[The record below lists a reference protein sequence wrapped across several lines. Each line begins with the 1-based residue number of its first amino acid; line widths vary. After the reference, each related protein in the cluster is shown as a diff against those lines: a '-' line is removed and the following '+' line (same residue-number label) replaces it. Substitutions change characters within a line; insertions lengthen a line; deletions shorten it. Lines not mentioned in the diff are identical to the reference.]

1 MSAGKVARTILV
13 YWLAGVLV
21 AACVGLVG
29 GMLAWKWL
37 VPSLGLSGA
46 ILLVRVVSVTAG
58 ILCTAIF
65 VGLAVRKVIKS
76 VSPHQKEL
84 PAVSR
89 LDDATPKSG
98 STRYGKMGQKVLCCL
113 MAFLLSFSL
122 LGDGLAAYAD
132 ELRGGEGASESR
144 VAEGEKPPAADGREE
159 LSPEPADAAEEL
171 GGAAGDSAEEGPAA
185 AEPSASGGPGADARD
200 GDAPAS
206 PGDAGAAVG
215 EGAQAPGDG
224 GAAEAEDGDADVEAD
239 APDPC
244 AILNAPAD
252 YYDEPEP
259 EGELV
264 SAGDGATVYRLS
276 DTEYRTV
283 IGGAATAYVD
293 EEGEARPI
301 DNTLVPVDEPDG
313 PLEFAASLFA
323 GDGAAGDA
331 AGDGAVALYLGEG
344 DEPGADGAE
353 VDPSTVYAPK
363 SGEGSLAIPAAMGEE
378 GMAIEKDGHRVRLV
392 PEGGEFTASVAEGNA
407 IRYTEVLPG
416 VDYQYTLVGSLV
428 KEDIVL
434 TRPVEPFPMRTRIE
448 ADDDLEVSL
457 EGGTV
462 VVRERTE
469 GGQPGREVL
478 SLAAPI
484 AADAAEAVDNTLSL
498 SLEEAEDGAPVAVV
512 NANWEWLS
520 APERAYPVR
529 IDPTIDIATTAMRL
543 TSVEQLAPNIW
554 VDENNYQYAGYDD
567 GDATGTGDYRGGEGL
582 GMTRVYLDINYD
594 FGNIMDEALI
604 KRAELRLHQR
614 NVIGRSTVSLAYRNK
629 GDWDFKE
636 ITWNSQKSMGHEFI
650 TSQNAR
656 SSKGYLSWDV
666 REPVNKILASFFLI
680 SNFLSYKTLQRAH
693 GVCEIAR
700 TALFQVGVSVV
711 GTVLLILLISLFFLP
726 LGSISK
732 CSLIEHILSVLFLA
746 FLFWVVICGMG
757 FSFACSDKIWDC
769 WEKRSGRNMKKR
781 NKDLGN
787 PKIVRDTSSN
797 LDSSNMASASTLASS
812 LGRFF
817 LLCGVCIVLAT
828 TTFLLLGAWVACTNT
843 GGASVVMAA
852 DFFDET
858 TDSENA
864 QSGDSE
870 AQEEKLVIFYDSER
884 VCVEEC
890 CVNEDGSVSF
900 RRGAYE
906 WIRREDLKFVTV
918 YGRIFPR

>member
-1 MSAGKVARTILV
+1 M
-13 YWLAGVLV
+13 
-21 AACVGLVG
+21 
-29 GMLAWKWL
+29 
-37 VPSLGLSGA
+37 
-46 ILLVRVVSVTAG
+46 
-58 ILCTAIF
+58 
-65 VGLAVRKVIKS
+65 
-76 VSPHQKEL
+76 
-84 PAVSR
+84 SR

-98 STRYGKMGQKVLCCL
+98 STRYGKMGQKVLGCL
-113 MAFLLSFSL
+113 MAFLLSLSL

-200 GDAPAS
+200 GDGPAS
-206 PGDAGAAVG
+206 PGDAGAAGG

-224 GAAEAEDGDADVEAD
+224 GAAEAGDGDADAEAD
-239 APDPC
+239 APDPY

-264 SAGDGATVYRLS
+264 STGGGATVYRLS

-353 VDPSTVYAPK
+353 VDPSTAYAPK
-363 SGEGSLAIPAAMGEE
+363 SGEGSLAIPAAMGDE
-378 GMAIEKDGHRVRLV
+378 GIAIEKDGHRVRLV
-392 PEGGEFTASVAEGNA
+392 PEGGAFTASVAEGNA

-434 TRPVEPFPMRTRIE
+434 ARPVEPFPMRTRIE
-448 ADDDLEVSL
+448 VDDDLEVSL

-462 VVRERTE
+462 IVREKSE

-484 AADAAEAVDNTLSL
+484 ATDAAEAVDNTLSL

-554 VDENNYQYAGYDD
+554 VGENNYQYAGYDD
-567 GDATGTGDYRGGEGL
+567 GEATGTGDYRGGEGL

-604 KRAELRLHQR
+604 KRAELKLHQR
-614 NVIGRSTVSLAYRNK
+614 TRYSKGATVFGLYRNK

-636 ITWNSQKSMGHEFI
+636 ITWNSQKSMGHEFVA
-650 TSQNAR
+650 SQNAR

-666 REPVNKILASFFLI
+666 REPVNNWVQGLWKQQGLCVKAADERWMQCELFDHRYSDNPPSLEIDWEVPDPVSESVSLNATTINLRTVTESDFSGKLQFDGVFADGVARPRSMVAYELVGKGDAGVAYASR
-680 SNFLSYKTLQRAH
+680 SYKY
-693 GVCEIAR
+693 
-700 TALFQVGVSVV
+700 
-711 GTVLLILLISLFFLP
+711 P
-726 LGSISK
+726 
-732 CSLIEHILSVLFLA
+732 
-746 FLFWVVICGMG
+746 
-757 FSFACSDKIWDC
+757 
-769 WEKRSGRNMKKR
+769 
-781 NKDLGN
+781 
-787 PKIVRDTSSN
+787 
-797 LDSSNMASASTLASS
+797 DSS
-812 LGRFF
+812 
-817 LLCGVCIVLAT
+817 
-828 TTFLLLGAWVACTNT
+828 
-843 GGASVVMAA
+843 
-852 DFFDET
+852 E
-858 TDSENA
+858 
-864 QSGDSE
+864 
-870 AQEEKLVIFYDSER
+870 
-884 VCVEEC
+884 
-890 CVNEDGSVSF
+890 
-900 RRGAYE
+900 
-906 WIRREDLKFVTV
+906 
-918 YGRIFPR
+918 